1 MPRAGLNTDRVVAAA
16 MELADEVG
24 LDRLT
29 LAALAVRLGVRQPSL
44 YKHVASLDALQRL
57 ISIRAKVEAADVLAQ
72 AAIGRARDD
81 ALIAMAWAWRAW
93 ALAHPGRY
101 QASQRGAA
109 PGDTEHEQVAR
120 RSIGVLGAVID
131 GYGLA
136 GDDAIDAIRAYRA
149 ALHGFVSLEADH
161 GFAFPNDVERSFDR
175 LVRALVLALSSWS
188 SLSGPGGE
196 VPDDRAA
203 CQGRVGRM
211 DGVIV
216 WVTFAGAWLL
226 VAGPLYQGSVELN
239 ELDVDREGIQGK
251 AAAAQATQARPSAWW
266 WLLPPVM
273 YVLHRRWYKALRR
286 EMLASSPSPSASS

>member
-24 LDRLT
+24 LDKLT

-57 ISIRAKVEAADVLAQ
+57 ICMESKVEAADVLAQ

-81 ALIAMAWAWRAW
+81 ALIAMAWAWRSW
-93 ALAHPGRY
+93 ALDHPGRY

-109 PGDTEHEQVAR
+109 PGDAEHEQVAR
-120 RSIGVLGAVID
+120 RSIGVLAAVID

-149 ALHGFVSLEADH
+149 ALHGFVALEADN

-175 LVRALVLALSSWS
+175 LVRALVLALSSWT
-188 SLSGPGGE
+188 SLSGPG
-196 VPDDRAA
+196 RA
-203 CQGRVGRM
+203 
-211 DGVIV
+211 
-216 WVTFAGAWLL
+216 VT
-226 VAGPLYQGSVELN
+226 
-239 ELDVDREGIQGK
+239 
-251 AAAAQATQARPSAWW
+251 AR
-266 WLLPPVM
+266 
-273 YVLHRRWYKALRR
+273 
-286 EMLASSPSPSASS
+286 